1 MLIDEIRKSSRR
13 VTSAHHSGRLFSDV
27 IMSKYGNTDLVSVQL
42 GEPEVGRGHEEP
54 KVLAIGWDLVG
65 AAGRQE
71 AVEVLD
77 RQAAVRAPVHEDAHH
92 PVSLSVK

>member
-1 MLIDEIRKSSRR
+1 MIWAQICTLFPKKCTSSRNID
-13 VTSAHHSGRLFSDV
+13 F
-27 IMSKYGNTDLVSVQL
+27 KYGNTDLVSVQL